1 MSKYK
6 IVAGLPVYV
15 WATRWQPL
23 PGGLRQHHPGLR
35 PKVGLFRVLLKGS
48 PMYLGCATEFA
59 NGGLSKRLGDFTR
72 PGHGARNHHAG
83 ALIYEHRDQVEI
95 ELIVTGNDH
104 AAATIAKRLK
114 DSFLAWDRPPWN
126 VPVRRR

>member
-6 IVAGLPVYV
+6 IIAGLPVYV
-15 WATRWQPL
+15 WSTRWRPL
-23 PGGLRQHHPGLR
+23 SGGLRQPHPELR
-35 PKVGLFRVLLKGS
+35 LKVGLFRMLLGAT
-48 PMYLGCATEFA
+48 PVYLGCATEFA

-83 ALIYEHRDQVEI
+83 VLIHEHRDQVEI

-104 AAATIAKRLK
+104 AAATTAKRLK
-114 DSFLAWDRPPWN
+114 EAFLALDRPPWN